1 MRGLTL
7 SFPHLSPIVLVG
19 LLVLSTQFL
28 WAQTTLPLEKIPIQL
43 LDTPAPFARVSE
55 VQTPLHLTDRKLP
68 LTFERNQ
75 GQTDSRMKFLPHYP
89 GDYRLPT
96 TTTAA
101 LYPATRTAERWGKLW
116 GKERH
121 LMGDA
126 PSKWRTFSF
135 DLTYRKIPRE
145 TTCCVGDLEHFGRRI
160 PWAGSIIL
168 RILQQA
174 KAHPHVTRVL
184 TVLKPQL

>member
-1 MRGLTL
+1 MRGLFL
-7 SFPHLSPIVLVG
+7 SFSHPSPIMLVMLVG
-19 LLVLSTQFL
+19 LLVLSPRFL
-28 WAQTTLPLEKIPIQL
+28 WAQRTLPLEN
-43 LDTPAPFARVSE
+43 TPAPFARDSE
-55 VQTPLHLTDRKLP
+55 VQIPLHLTDRQLS

-75 GQTDSRMKFLPHYP
+75 GPTDSRMKFLPHYP

-96 TTTAA
+96 TTPAA
-101 LYPATRTAERWGKLW
+101 LYPATRTAERWGKE
-116 GKERH
+116 KY
-121 LMGDA
+121 LMGNA

-135 DLTYRKIPRE
+135 ALTNGKIPRE
-145 TTCCVGDLEHFGRRI
+145 TTCCVGDLEHYGRRI
-160 PWAGSIIL
+160 PWGGSIIV

>member
-1 MRGLTL
+1 MRGPFL
-7 SFPHLSPIVLVG
+7 SFSHPSPILLVG
-19 LLVLSTQFL
+19 LVLLSTRFL
-28 WAQTTLPLEKIPIQL
+28 WAQRTLSLEKIPIHL
-43 LDTPAPFARVSE
+43 LETPAAFARVSE

-75 GQTDSRMKFLPHYP
+75 GQADSRMKFLPHYP
-89 GDYRLPT
+89 GDYRLPA

-101 LYPATRTAERWGKLW
+101 LYPAPRTAEREAKLW
-116 GKERH
+116 DKEKY
-121 LMGDA
+121 LIGNA
-126 PSKWRTFSF
+126 PSRWRTFSF
-135 DLTYRKIPRE
+135 ALTNGKIPRE
-145 TTCCVGDLEHFGRRI
+145 TTCSVGDLDNYGCRI

-184 TVLKPQL
+184 TVLKPQF